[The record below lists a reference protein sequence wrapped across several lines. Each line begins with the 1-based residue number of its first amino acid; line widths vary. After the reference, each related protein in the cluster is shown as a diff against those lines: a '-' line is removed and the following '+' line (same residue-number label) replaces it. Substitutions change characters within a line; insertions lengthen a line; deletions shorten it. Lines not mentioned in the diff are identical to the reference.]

1 MRDGHRRNWLL
12 YKRDQLRHSLVIGT
26 TQTDGEDEM
35 AAEYIYATR
44 KTLEAAEAYV
54 DALINADIIS
64 ESEYRHNTIRK
75 EGKVYNIYLRAGY

>member
-1 MRDGHRRNWLL
+1 
-12 YKRDQLRHSLVIGT
+12 
-26 TQTDGEDEM
+26 M

-64 ESEYRHNTIRK
+64 ECEYRSSTIRK
-75 EGKVYNIYLRAGY
+75 EGRVYNISLRAGY

>member
-1 MRDGHRRNWLL
+1 
-12 YKRDQLRHSLVIGT
+12 
-26 TQTDGEDEM
+26 M

-64 ESEYRHNTIRK
+64 ECEYRSSTIRK
-75 EGKVYNIYLRAGY
+75 EGNKLWMEAVFRVKLEDYGIEIPTLLFQNIAEEVEVTVKFEFNR